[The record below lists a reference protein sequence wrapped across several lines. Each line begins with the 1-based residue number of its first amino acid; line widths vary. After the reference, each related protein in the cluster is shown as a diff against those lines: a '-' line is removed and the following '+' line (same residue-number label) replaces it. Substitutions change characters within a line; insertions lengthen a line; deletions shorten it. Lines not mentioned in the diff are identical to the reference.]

1 MSVNPT
7 AAEHEVFTGVIAHG
21 LLNSLSA
28 VRGALSNLAN
38 PDLPIAVREEMFA
51 MALRHVELMTAML
64 RDLVLGLPP
73 EVALYLDELDA
84 KR

>member
-1 MSVNPT
+1 MTIDST

-28 VRGALSNLAN
+28 IRGALANLAN
-38 PDLPIAVREEMFA
+38 PDLPDALREEMLA
-51 MALRHVELMTAML
+51 MALRHVELTAAVL
-64 RDLVLGLPP
+64 RDMVLGLPP
-73 EVALYLDELDA
+73 EVALYLDELDT